1 MEKKTKCY
9 RCDEAPVVWYWYGC
23 YEDYSQLAACGDHE
37 RSLEWARIYSFRI
50 EKAKEGTIDLQENRQ
65 NMYVSKGI
73 IDKIKDTMIAS
84 RAGSTNGT
92 SSLQPKRAFTSS
104 DDSREHL
111 IASIIAVLPCPPVV
125 LPSVFDNWTIGEL
138 KRFAPCESFEKKI
151 DETARRRPR

>member
-9 RCDEAPVVWYWYGC
+9 RCDKAPVVWYWYGC
-23 YEDYSQLAACGDHE
+23 DEDYSQLAACGDHE

-73 IDKIKDTMIAS
+73 IDKIKDKMIAS

-92 SSLQPKRAFTSS
+92 SSLQPKLLGLAAVA
-104 DDSREHL
+104 EVVAL
-111 IASIIAVLPCPPVV
+111 IERS
-125 LPSVFDNWTIGEL
+125 
-138 KRFAPCESFEKKI
+138 KY
-151 DETARRRPR
+151 ETQRRYMNSLENK